1 MAEACTLA
9 TNCLKVP
16 PPGETLAPFVRI
28 KFKISGITISVGN
41 ESAPSIDNRACIKDF
56 EFGHGNGFQCRVM
69 IHDDFG
75 GSFTKFME
83 DILKDAKCA
92 TPAGGVT
99 MEVDFGWINSLCG
112 GGGGIVEKSPVYHMM
127 CMDIQCNFAGG
138 KFMFE
143 ITGTDITHAAADA
156 KFTKTYGGEGDQGE
170 YLTEAIK
177 KMFKEGPTTPIVSD
191 VKFQRIGKAGSNQCG
206 GSPEDCG
213 FEKHDGDK
221 MKGPKGKWEANNVD
235 KITAAMNWLTPY
247 NTEGKKGW
255 VPAYNSEAPGGEI
268 IFWEDTKPNCGE
280 TLNWES
286 RMLGAYVVNGGQSS
300 KVIEFN
306 PKIKWNFSS
315 LGLAG
320 GSMGE
325 AQASANPDTGGKNE
339 GIYDCESL
347 KRGRLNDTGS
357 QTTAAAGENEVNRD
371 GGEANKERDKA
382 AQKQLR
388 AFKLDHYPIEADLVV
403 IGEPTL
409 LRPSLCLYRNLWI
422 IFFNPFFINSGAGQD
437 RCGDWLSVPP
447 PGCNPI
453 LSNKAWLIKQIVHR
467 ISGDGKFTTNFQV
480 FLTGPGVDTN
490 VGEPVGGLG
499 SGGWVPPKN
508 C

>member
-1 MAEACTLA
+1 MAGACNLTSQCIKRPPEGHTLS
-9 TNCLKVP
+9 
-16 PPGETLAPFVRI
+16 PFVRI
-28 KFKISGITISVGN
+28 KFKVSGVEISVGN
-41 ESAPSIDNRACIKDF
+41 ESAPSIENRACIKDF
-56 EFGHGNGFQCRVM
+56 EFGHGNGFECRVT

-92 TPAGGVT
+92 TPQGGVT
-99 MEVDFGWINSLCG
+99 MEVDFGWINSLCDG
-112 GGGGIVEKSPVYHMM
+112 GGGVVEKSPKYHMM
-127 CMDIQCNFAGG
+127 CMDIMCNFAGG

-143 ITGTDITHAAADA
+143 VTGKDITATASDA
-156 KFTKTYGGEGDQGE
+156 KFTKIYGGEGDQAE

-177 KMFKEGPTTPIVSD
+177 KMFTEGPTPPV
-191 VKFQRIGKAGSNQCG
+191 VQQVRFLRVGSGTCG
-206 GSPEDCG
+206 GSPEPAG
-213 FEKHDGDK
+213 FEKFDNGDK

-235 KITAAMNWLTPY
+235 KITAAMNWLSKY
-247 NTEGKKGW
+247 NTDRKKGW
-255 VPAYNSEAPGGEI
+255 VPAYNSEVEGGEM

-280 TLNWES
+280 TLDWEG

-315 LGLAG
+315 LTNAG

-325 AQASANPDTGGKNE
+325 AQTSGNPDTGGKNE

-347 KRGRLNDTGS
+347 KRKKIGDTGS
-357 QTTAAAGENEVNRD
+357 QTTSAADENMVNRE
-371 GGEANKERDKA
+371 GGQANKETDKA
-382 AQKQLR
+382 QSKQQK

-403 IGEPTL
+403 VGEPTL

-422 IFFNPFFINSGAGQD
+422 IFFNPFFINGGGQG

-453 LSNKAWLIKQIVHR
+453 LSNKAWLIRQVVHR
-467 ISGDGKFTTNFQV
+467 ISDGKFTTNFQV

-499 SGGWVPPKN
+499 SGGWVPPSN